1 MTTKIN
7 KELSQAMQQANPA
20 TEIPVIV
27 TLNGSINQAELAAQ
41 GLQISQ
47 VFELISAVSGTVRPA
62 GITALAQLEQVKL
75 IEFDGEV
82 RIATP

>member
-7 KELSQAMQQANPA
+7 KELLQAVQQANPA
-20 TEIPVIV
+20 AEIPVIV
-27 TLNGSINQAELAAQ
+27 TLNGPINQAELAAQ
-41 GLQISQ
+41 GLHISQ
-47 VFELISAVSGTVRPA
+47 VFDLISAVSGTVGPA